1 MRGEAEGS
9 VCSGKFNESVK
20 QGKKAIKKTVIWALE
35 ENIDLYMGEGDSF
48 MHTYTANISRVCLGE
63 ISAFQMANLPS
74 RDAYREVGA
83 QRNPACPC
91 VSLTSHRKRLFF
103 FFFLLIAQSVS
114 MRLML
119 YVRFYTNWHIRKKG
133 STFTFPHKSIFLLL
147 QHSTAVRVFF

>member
-1 MRGEAEGS
+1 
-9 VCSGKFNESVK
+9 
-20 QGKKAIKKTVIWALE
+20 
-35 ENIDLYMGEGDSF
+35 

-103 FFFLLIAQSVS
+103 FFFFADSAKCLHEANALCQI
-114 MRLML
+114 L
-119 YVRFYTNWHIRKKG
+119 Y
-133 STFTFPHKSIFLLL
+133 
-147 QHSTAVRVFF
+147 